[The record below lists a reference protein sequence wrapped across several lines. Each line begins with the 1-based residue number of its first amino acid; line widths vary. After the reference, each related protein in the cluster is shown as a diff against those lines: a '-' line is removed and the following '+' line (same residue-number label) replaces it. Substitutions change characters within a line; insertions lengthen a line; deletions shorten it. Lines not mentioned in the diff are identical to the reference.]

1 MGVLRADTRPIAVA
15 EPSSASD
22 ALAPRREA
30 DDVLAGGGAGGGAGA
45 PLGGDA
51 GGDDAGGEAEGDDAG
66 GGEGGDGELPAARPV
81 LQRLSASNAPRQ
93 ARATGMRGRRF
104 VPASHLECA
113 LYL

>member
-22 ALAPRREA
+22 ALAQRREA
-30 DDVLAGGGAGGGAGA
+30 DDVLAGGAGA